1 MKTAEFILFL
11 SVDCREGG
19 KTEKLDGGEGAKV
32 ATVQLR
38 EVRSLAPLDT
48 GIERPL
54 ELLIKEVLPVASV
67 LQHHADVERNLGKTS
82 GIEVFDFKLR
92 IVTEHFPVVF
102 LDSFVEFSV
111 RHLSAPCFG
120 VIQG

>member
-1 MKTAEFILFL
+1 M
-11 SVDCREGG
+11 
-19 KTEKLDGGEGAKV
+19 
-32 ATVQLR
+32 
-38 EVRSLAPLDT
+38 
-48 GIERPL
+48 
-54 ELLIKEVLPVASV
+54 ASV

-92 IVTEHFPVVF
+92 IVTEHFPVVS